1 MAPSPPHAASVIL
14 AVRVPHS
21 PAALREAW
29 PGFPDG
35 PVNPQV
41 SKEDVDQ
48 KPVGGTK
55 MDKDIL
61 ARTMQRLRS
70 GVIHKQVASG
80 HEFRGCPFNSKPKFI
95 HFKVSPGSRYQCP
108 HLGLRVTGS
117 HGRAQAPAQEGTG
130 PREAGTSQLP
140 SPPGGAR
147 HHPTLCWGTHTRWSP
162 GTRFLPKA
170 EVLGDQ
176 GDVLVSQ
183 AWLSGA
189 EKQPPESFEY

>member
-1 MAPSPPHAASVIL
+1 M
-14 AVRVPHS
+14 
-21 PAALREAW
+21 
-29 PGFPDG
+29 
-35 PVNPQV
+35 
-41 SKEDVDQ
+41 
-48 KPVGGTK
+48 
-55 MDKDIL
+55 
-61 ARTMQRLRS
+61 
-70 GVIHKQVASG
+70 
-80 HEFRGCPFNSKPKFI
+80 
-95 HFKVSPGSRYQCP
+95 
-108 HLGLRVTGS
+108 TGS